1 MSPVEIV
8 QRQLDA
14 YNAHDL
20 AAFVALFSDNIT
32 VFRMPSA
39 MPTLSGKAAFTQFYA
54 TQRFNVPAL
63 RADLVNRMVLGHHV
77 VDHELIHGLSERPL
91 EIAVVYEVG
100 PASIQRSWS
109 FAAA

>member
-1 MSPVEIV
+1 MSPVDIV

-20 AAFVALFSDNIT
+20 AAFVALYSDSIT
-32 VFRMPSA
+32 VFRMPST
-39 MPTLSGKAAFTQFYA
+39 MPTLSGKVAFAQFYA
-54 TQRFNVPAL
+54 TQRFNVPEL
-63 RADLVNRMVLGHHV
+63 RAELVHRIVLGQQV
-77 VDHELIHGLSERPL
+77 IDHERIHGLGERPL

-100 PASIQRSWS
+100 PGTIQRVWS